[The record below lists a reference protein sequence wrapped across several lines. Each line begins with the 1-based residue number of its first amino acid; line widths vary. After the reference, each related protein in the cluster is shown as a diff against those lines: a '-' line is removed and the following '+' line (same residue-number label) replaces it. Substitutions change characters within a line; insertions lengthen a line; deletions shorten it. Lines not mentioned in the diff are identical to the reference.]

1 MKAGLSL
8 RMGQSLSMT
17 PALQQAIRL
26 LQLSSLDLEME
37 IQQALDSNV
46 MLERDEPENTT
57 STDIAADQEE
67 AGASEGIPV
76 REGPEAE
83 VFGDADSLGETLPVD
98 ADWSDCC
105 DLDPTPS
112 SGTPNDELQQF
123 MDANRSAARTLYDHL
138 LEQLQLSELSGVAAE
153 VGLHLIDAVDAEGYL
168 RDFDDVAA
176 DLRMRYGLSDA
187 QIGEVLD
194 VVQGFDPSGVAARNL
209 QECLQLQLWNLPSR
223 TPGATTALL
232 LVESHLARL
241 PQTPDSSLAHQLKVS
256 VNEIDCARTLIRS
269 LQPHP
274 GRPFMDHESDY
285 VAPDVFVRREKDH
298 WQVSLNP
305 AHRPKVRI
313 NSMYPQFIKR
323 ADTSPDQK
331 LMKGHLQ
338 EARQFIHALEARN
351 ETLLRVSQAIVESQR
366 GFLEYGTEAMRP
378 MVLRDISA
386 QLGIHESTVSRATA
400 NKFMATPRGLFELKF
415 FFSSHVSTTEGGTA
429 SATAIQAIIKRL
441 VAAELP
447 DQPLSDSALS
457 DQLLAEGIKVARR
470 TVAKYREGLGIAPSH
485 ERRSVF
491 S

>member
-26 LQLSSLDLEME
+26 LQLSSLDLELE
-37 IQQALDSNV
+37 IQQALDGNV
-46 MLERDEPENTT
+46 MLERDEADTDVDTPAEAAESSPDGD
-57 STDIAADQEE
+57 STA
-67 AGASEGIPV
+67 V

-83 VFGDADSLGETLPVD
+83 VFGDADVLGESLPVD

-105 DLDPTPS
+105 DLDPAPS

-123 MDANRSAARTLYDHL
+123 LDANRCAARTLYDHL
-138 LEQLQLSELSGVAAE
+138 LEQLQLCELSGVMAE
-153 VGLHLIDAVDAEGYL
+153 IGLHLIDSVDADGYL
-168 RDFDDVAA
+168 RDFDAVAE
-176 DLRMRYGLSDA
+176 DLRSRYGVSDA
-187 QIGEVLD
+187 QIGAALET
-194 VVQGFDPSGVAARNL
+194 VQGFDPSGVAARDL
-209 QECLQLQLWNLPSR
+209 RECLQLQLWNLPSR
-223 TPGATTALL
+223 TPGATTALR
-232 LVESHLARL
+232 LVEDFLTRL
-241 PQTPDSSLAHQLKVS
+241 PQTPDATLANQLKVD
-256 VNEIDCARTLIRS
+256 VAEIDHARTLIRS

-274 GRPFMDHESDY
+274 GRPFMDHEADY
-285 VAPDVFVRREKDH
+285 VAPDVFVRREKDR
-298 WQVSLNP
+298 WQVNLNP

-313 NSMYPQFIKR
+313 NATYPQLIKR

-351 ETLLRVSQAIVESQR
+351 ETLLRVAQAIVESQR
-366 GFLEYGTEAMRP
+366 AFLEYGPEAMRP

-400 NKFMATPRGLFELKF
+400 NKYMATPRGLFELKF

-441 VAAELP
+441 VAAEP
-447 DQPLSDSALS
+447 ADQPLSDSALS
-457 DQLLAEGIKVARR
+457 DQILAEGIKVARR

>member
-1 MKAGLSL
+1 MKAALSL

-26 LQLSSLDLEME
+26 LQLSSLDLELE
-37 IQQALDSNV
+37 IQQALDGNV
-46 MLERDEPENTT
+46 MLERDEAEG
-57 STDIAADQEE
+57 TDDSAPAEIDEAADDT
-67 AGASEGIPV
+67 GVTV

-83 VFGDADSLGETLPVD
+83 VFGDAEVLGESLPVD

-105 DLDPTPS
+105 DLDPSPS

-123 MDANRSAARTLYDHL
+123 LDANRSAARTLYDHL
-138 LEQLQLSELSGVAAE
+138 LEQLQLCELRGVMADI
-153 VGLHLIDAVDAEGYL
+153 GLHLIDSVDAEGYL
-168 RDFDDVAA
+168 REFESVAD
-176 DLRMRYGLSDA
+176 DLRKRYGVSDA
-187 QIGEVLD
+187 QIDEALET
-194 VVQGFDPSGVAARNL
+194 VQGFDPSGVAARDL
-209 QECLQLQLWNLPSR
+209 RECLQLQLWNLSSR
-223 TPGATTALL
+223 TPGATTALR
-232 LVESHLARL
+232 LVEGHLARL
-241 PQTPDSSLAHQLKVS
+241 PQTPDATLANQLKVS
-256 VNEIDCARTLIRS
+256 VSEIDHARTLIRS

-274 GRPFMDHESDY
+274 GRPFMDHESNY
-285 VAPDVFVRREKDH
+285 VAPDVFVRRDKDR

-313 NSMYPQFIKR
+313 NSVYPQLIKR
-323 ADTSPDQK
+323 ADASPDQK

-351 ETLLRVSQAIVESQR
+351 ETLLRVAQAIVESQR
-366 GFLEYGTEAMRP
+366 AFLEYGPEAMRP

-400 NKFMATPRGLFELKF
+400 NKYMATPRGLFELKF

-441 VAAELP
+441 VAAEP
-447 DQPLSDSALS
+447 ADQPLSDSALS
-457 DQLLAEGIKVARR
+457 DQILAEGIKVARR